1 VTIIDNESCVDKYS
15 ALHIVTGVIFGI
27 LNFPLWFVLI
37 LAIVFELIENPLKV
51 KVDLFPSQKKES
63 LRNQVFDVIFVVL
76 GWGIGIAINIMIFGM

>member
-1 VTIIDNESCVDKYS
+1 VTIIDNESSVDKYS
-15 ALHIVTGVIFGI
+15 ALHIATGVIFGI